1 MEEEEEDSEESKEL
15 KKRITSDSIFKK
27 SPKKLA
33 EHLSRFRK
41 ISMEM
46 VVKILYA
53 VPKSRTDVENR
64 IVADYL
70 SKNIEY
76 FNSIKESSQDRFLKL
91 IAVLNFEHYL
101 PGNIVMDL
109 YFEEDKFFIV
119 FDGIIQVFRQYFYTR
134 EMTLGNFTNY
144 LNYIKYKD
152 ERQYYRIIE
161 QNKHIGI
168 DFKNIRDNINFDRFE
183 HKNFIFT
190 LEEQEEVGQFG
201 KGYVFGEMNLM
212 RKKKKNL
219 IVKCITKTEL
229 ISVSKF
235 DFNRILKT
243 FEEKRLEMLSERF
256 RKKFNIFK
264 FWSMEQLITLFNYFS
279 RVVFLRDEYIY
290 KQNEPSNY
298 IYFIEKGKFEQY
310 SNTNYFWYNNYI
322 EYIGD
327 VKSNLINKIIGKK
340 MTNIGQ
346 LKEIYNE
353 KLKEQEK
360 NDKLIKE
367 NKIEKLSFLN
377 FEPTLL
383 ETDKNL
389 EKFKKCNNLY
399 SIKKEEEE
407 LNNPNK
413 NINIP
418 ILTSEMPKIVGI
430 EEPFEFK
437 RRFTTV
443 KCISGKLVAQR
454 IKVYDLLKLLLIY
467 KEFKYAEAFL
477 HMIYQRKLI
486 LIEAMK
492 SQMKL
497 TSSKFERQIDSKY
510 NHLIAQDD
518 DKDKK
523 FVAVK
528 LKGWNNGIYLDN
540 ILDTNLYLFKPKTE
554 RFINKEREKRFRI
567 IKALSEE
574 QPDKNIKKTHIIY
587 NNIYDENNK
596 NSFLLNYKRAILSTR
611 DKRKNSAL
619 LGKSNEKSYSNTKFH
634 KKKLISFLKDIEN
647 INHQKRK
654 KLNIINITNNED
666 KNFTD
671 LNLKI
676 KNFINGKRINR
687 LNLSKI
693 FDDFNLKTE
702 TSKKNKNKNRDKSSN
717 IFAFTKTFDNNREEV
732 NKRNDYNFQQLM
744 LLLEKESRK
753 KTLIKNHKFDKK
765 AFPAIFSR
773 IKSKELGEDE

>member
-1 MEEEEEDSEESKEL
+1 MEEEEDSEESKEL

-41 ISMEM
+41 ISREM
-46 VVKILYA
+46 VVKILYT

-290 KQNEPSNY
+290 KQNEPS
-298 IYFIEKGKFEQY
+298 
-310 SNTNYFWYNNYI
+310 
-322 EYIGD
+322 
-327 VKSNLINKIIGKK
+327 
-340 MTNIGQ
+340 
-346 LKEIYNE
+346 
-353 KLKEQEK
+353 
-360 NDKLIKE
+360 
-367 NKIEKLSFLN
+367 
-377 FEPTLL
+377 TL
-383 ETDKNL
+383 
-389 EKFKKCNNLY
+389 
-399 SIKKEEEE
+399 
-407 LNNPNK
+407 
-413 NINIP
+413 
-418 ILTSEMPKIVGI
+418 
-430 EEPFEFK
+430 
-437 RRFTTV
+437 
-443 KCISGKLVAQR
+443 
-454 IKVYDLLKLLLIY
+454 
-467 KEFKYAEAFL
+467 
-477 HMIYQRKLI
+477 
-486 LIEAMK
+486 
-492 SQMKL
+492 
-497 TSSKFERQIDSKY
+497 
-510 NHLIAQDD
+510 
-518 DKDKK
+518 
-523 FVAVK
+523 
-528 LKGWNNGIYLDN
+528 
-540 ILDTNLYLFKPKTE
+540 
-554 RFINKEREKRFRI
+554 
-567 IKALSEE
+567 
-574 QPDKNIKKTHIIY
+574 
-587 NNIYDENNK
+587 
-596 NSFLLNYKRAILSTR
+596 
-611 DKRKNSAL
+611 
-619 LGKSNEKSYSNTKFH
+619 
-634 KKKLISFLKDIEN
+634 
-647 INHQKRK
+647 
-654 KLNIINITNNED
+654 
-666 KNFTD
+666 
-671 LNLKI
+671 
-676 KNFINGKRINR
+676 
-687 LNLSKI
+687 
-693 FDDFNLKTE
+693 
-702 TSKKNKNKNRDKSSN
+702 
-717 IFAFTKTFDNNREEV
+717 
-732 NKRNDYNFQQLM
+732 
-744 LLLEKESRK
+744 
-753 KTLIKNHKFDKK
+753 
-765 AFPAIFSR
+765 
-773 IKSKELGEDE
+773 